1 MTKYCKI
8 FLGTFRK
15 KNYSNVN
22 ITFHFLLYITIF
34 KINYHYYKYIFK
46 MLLKKIK
53 FIIYT

>member
-46 MLLKKIK
+46 MLLKKN
-53 FIIYT
+53 